1 MLKETFFLDG
11 ISAESV
17 GIRLQNEITFSAPIP
32 KVQKESVLGR
42 NGDVIFESGTYENRT
57 AKADCFCLEHNVQSV
72 LNDVNSFL
80 FRKNGYR
87 RLETK
92 SDPEHF
98 WLARINNGA
107 QIAQRV
113 NLLAP
118 FTIQFDCKP
127 QKFLKS
133 GEKPVAFTESSSLFN
148 RTWNVAKPL
157 IAVYGYGD
165 GLLQINETV
174 VKLFN
179 MNGLVF
185 LDCENQ
191 NAYNDDG
198 NQNKNIYATVF
209 PVLKGGEN
217 KIYFDGNIG
226 KIDVY
231 PRWWDL

>member
-1 MLKETFFLDG
+1 MLKDTFFLDG

-17 GIRLQNEITFSAPIP
+17 GIRLQREVAFSAPVP
-32 KVQKESVLGR
+32 NVQKENVLGR
-42 NGDVIFESGTYENRT
+42 NGDVLFEAGTYANRT
-57 AKADCFCLEHNVQSV
+57 ASAECFCLQGNVHKA
-72 LNDVNSFL
+72 LNAVNTFL
-80 FRKNGYR
+80 FSKNGYR
-87 RLETK
+87 RLEVS
-92 SDPEHF
+92 SDPEHY
-98 WLARINNGA
+98 WMARVKNGA
-107 QIAQRV
+107 QIAQRS

-118 FTIQFDCKP
+118 FTIEFDCKP

-133 GEKPVAFTESSSLFN
+133 GENPIAFMKPSSLFN

-198 NQNKNIYATVF
+198 NQNKNIYAPVF